1 MESLHPLSYW
11 FILWGGGV
19 GHLELEQVV
28 ASWSVTVLVEHNR
41 GASAACIEQR
51 GGGRRR
57 EKMQVK
63 DSGTQTGYR
72 RRCERL
78 QHIFQQRG

>member
-41 GASAACIEQR
+41 GAGAACMQQR
-51 GGGRRR
+51 GWGREEER
-57 EKMQVK
+57 ENAGEGQR
-63 DSGTQTGYR
+63 DYR

-78 QHIFQQRG
+78 QRIF